1 MTKIPF
7 GPLPEVNGHRL
18 LGMNHLE
25 VVSILKE
32 LSSEVCMVCARP
44 RPAPPLE
51 LAPPAATLV
60 KVRAPTTCKGAL
72 TSFKFIFSCKH
83 FFVFKQAVV
92 FCLLGT
98 RLFRS
103 RHGFISQSIVPGL
116 DEITAK
122 YLNSRQNICIFLIGT
137 VVIVI

>member
-60 KVRAPTTCKGAL
+60 KVRAHYMQGG
-72 TSFKFIFSCKH
+72 I
-83 FFVFKQAVV
+83 
-92 FCLLGT
+92 
-98 RLFRS
+98 
-103 RHGFISQSIVPGL
+103 
-116 DEITAK
+116 D
-122 YLNSRQNICIFLIGT
+122 
-137 VVIVI
+137 